1 MDELLTVLQTIK
13 SPFVRQRDESLPDQR
28 NISSPVESSP
38 DQRKALSP
46 PHVLDTPIQVS
57 APSLPI
63 APIPTKSSANEKA
76 QIQLLPASMPLKSIS
91 NNSVFNPVVLSK
103 TTFGNG
109 FDYNRSIVAHND
121 YPEGTIARAV
131 FDNTSQYNHN
141 LAKLPSDSPGPSYTT
156 LMPEPAKQNT
166 LTALSNQPN
175 YQSPIAAAM
184 SALTDLTNFGNLS
197 EQETPESFHS
207 SFYSSESVEN
217 AQVSASINSP
227 PINQCPQILSP
238 HITEPLKDH
247 HSSLR
252 NMKALLGRGKIE
264 ECLET
269 NERTFQV
276 LTNYTVQLVTPYS
289 I

>member
-13 SPFVRQRDESLPDQR
+13 SPFVRQIDESLPDQR

-46 PHVLDTPIQVS
+46 PHVLDTPIKVS

-76 QIQLLPASMPLKSIS
+76 QIQLLPAPMPLKSIS

-121 YPEGTIARAV
+121 HPEGTIARTV

-141 LAKLPSDSPGPSYTT
+141 LALESSKTMLPSDSPGPSYTT
-156 LMPEPAKQNT
+156 LMPEPPKQNT

-197 EQETPESFHS
+197 DQETLESF
-207 SFYSSESVEN
+207 SF
-217 AQVSASINSP
+217 
-227 PINQCPQILSP
+227 
-238 HITEPLKDH
+238 K
-247 HSSLR
+247 
-252 NMKALLGRGKIE
+252 LL
-264 ECLET
+264 
-269 NERTFQV
+269 
-276 LTNYTVQLVTPYS
+276 QL
-289 I
+289 